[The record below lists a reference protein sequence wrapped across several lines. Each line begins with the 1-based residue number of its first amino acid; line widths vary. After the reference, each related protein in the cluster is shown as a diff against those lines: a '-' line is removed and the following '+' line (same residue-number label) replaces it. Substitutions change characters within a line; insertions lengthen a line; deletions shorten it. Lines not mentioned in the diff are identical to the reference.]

1 MGLYSVW
8 ICNGVAMYRSK
19 KGTINDKLRHNVNS
33 AVFPRHN
40 RTLGQKVFLK
50 FIIKNIMIK
59 RQVIIVPKIW
69 VWRRPVIP
77 IPRKIQLAFELSAF
91 VARICRF
98 KGKDALKIG
107 VGMMTRGEVALIVA
121 QKGLSMN
128 LIDPVYFTAVIL
140 LIIVS
145 SISTPIVLK
154 FLYSRDKEENG
165 VQTA

>member
-1 MGLYSVW
+1 MWQVSFSVLSM
-8 ICNGVAMYRSK
+8 ILNILKERS
-19 KGTINDKLRHNVNS
+19 TS
-33 AVFPRHN
+33 
-40 RTLGQKVFLK
+40 
-50 FIIKNIMIK
+50 
-59 RQVIIVPKIW
+59 
-69 VWRRPVIP
+69 IP
-77 IPRKIQLAFELSAF
+77 ICCLDLFSLQVTGGILLFAVGFVIVGLISKIIGCGLM
-91 VARICRF
+91 ARICRF